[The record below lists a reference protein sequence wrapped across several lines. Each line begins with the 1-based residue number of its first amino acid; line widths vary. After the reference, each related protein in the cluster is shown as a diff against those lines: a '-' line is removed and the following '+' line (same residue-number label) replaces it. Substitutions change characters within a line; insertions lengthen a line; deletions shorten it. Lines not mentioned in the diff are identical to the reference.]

1 MNNTKLI
8 IVVPCYNEEE
18 VLQETTR
25 QLSTVLSGM
34 EQEGTI
40 TEGKLL
46 YVDDGSRDATWHII
60 EQLSTENPRVMGL
73 KLAHNV
79 GHQQALWAGLEW
91 ASNAPFD
98 AIVSIDAD
106 LQDDVQAIVEMT
118 ERFNEGTD
126 IVYGVRKER
135 KTDTFFKKHTAQA
148 FYKLMQT
155 MGGDVVY
162 NHADFRLMSKRA
174 LQALVAHPERNLF
187 LRGIVRS
194 LGYPSDF
201 VYYDRHERFAGESKY
216 PLSKMLNFAIDG
228 ITSFSVKPL
237 RLITTFGLLFM
248 FVAIVII
255 GYALYEHLIGHTI
268 VGWTSLLVS
277 MWFIGGAILTA
288 IGIIGEYIGKIY
300 KEVKRRPRYFME
312 KQITQ
317 KQV

>member
-1 MNNTKLI
+1 MRNTKLV

-18 VLQETTR
+18 VLRETTR
-25 QLSTVLSGM
+25 QLSAVLNGM
-34 EQEGTI
+34 EQDGKIEEGC
-40 TEGKLL
+40 LM
-46 YVDDGSRDATWHII
+46 YVDDGSRDATWKLI
-60 EQLSTENPRVMGL
+60 EELSQENQRVMGL

-91 ASNAPFD
+91 AVESRFN

-106 LQDDVQAIVEMT
+106 LQDDVQAIIEMT
-118 ERFNEGTD
+118 DKFNEGMD

-135 KTDTFFKKHTAQA
+135 KTDTLFKKHTAQA
-148 FYKLMQT
+148 FYKLMST
-155 MGGDVVY
+155 MGGDIVY

-174 LQALVAHPERNLF
+174 LQALIAHPERNLF
-187 LRGIVRS
+187 LRGMVRS
-194 LGYPSDF
+194 LGYPSAF

-228 ITSFSVKPL
+228 ITSLSVKPL

-248 FVAIVII
+248 LVSICII
-255 GYALYEHLIGHTI
+255 GYALYAHLIGHTI

-277 MWFIGGAILTA
+277 LWFIGGAILTA

-300 KEVKRRPRYFME
+300 KEVKRRPRYFIE
-312 KQITQ
+312 KEIS
-317 KQV
+317 K

>member
-25 QLSTVLSGM
+25 QHSTVLSGM
-34 EQEGTI
+34 EQEGKI

-135 KTDTFFKKHTAQA
+135 KTGTFFKKHTAQA
-148 FYKLMQT
+148 FYKLMQP

-237 RLITTFGLLFM
+237 RLITTFGILFM
-248 FVAIVII
+248 LVAIAII
-255 GYALYEHLIGHTI
+255 GYALYEHLLGNTKI
-268 VGWTSLLVS
+268 GWTSLLVA
-277 MWFIGGAILTA
+277 MWFIGGA
-288 IGIIGEYIGKIY
+288 
-300 KEVKRRPRYFME
+300 F
-312 KQITQ
+312 
-317 KQV
+317 

>member
-1 MNNTKLI
+1 MKNTKLI

-25 QLSTVLSGM
+25 QLSTVLSSM

-91 ASNAPFD
+91 AANAPFD

-237 RLITTFGLLFM
+237 RLITTFGILFM
-248 FVAIVII
+248 LVAIAII
-255 GYALYEHLIGHTI
+255 GYALYEHLLGNT
-268 VGWTSLLVS
+268 
-277 MWFIGGAILTA
+277 
-288 IGIIGEYIGKIY
+288 IIGTYGVHWRRHFDCNWHHWRICRKDIQRGKTASTLLY
-300 KEVKRRPRYFME
+300 
-312 KQITQ
+312 
-317 KQV
+317 

>member
-25 QLSTVLSGM
+25 QLSAILSGM
-34 EQEGTI
+34 EQDGKI
-40 TEGKLL
+40 TEGRLM
-46 YVDDGSRDATWHII
+46 YVDDGSRDATWHLI
-60 EQLSTENPRVMGL
+60 EQLSSENYRVMGL

-91 ASNAPFD
+91 AANAPFD

-118 ERFNEGTD
+118 DRFNQGID

-194 LGYPSDF
+194 LGFPSDF

-237 RLITTFGLLFM
+237 RLITTFGILFM
-248 FVAIVII
+248 LVAIGII
-255 GYALYEHLIGHTI
+255 GYALYAYLTGHTI
-268 VGWTSLLVS
+268 QGWTSLLIS
-277 MWFIGGAILTA
+277 HWSSCSASS
-288 IGIIGEYIGKIY
+288 
-300 KEVKRRPRYFME
+300 
-312 KQITQ
+312 Q
-317 KQV
+317 KTGTCFS

>member
-25 QLSTVLSGM
+25 QLSAVLSDM
-34 EQEGTI
+34 EQNGKI
-40 TEGKLL
+40 TEGRLM
-46 YVDDGSRDATWHII
+46 YVDDGSRDATWHLI

-91 ASNAPFD
+91 AANAPFD

-118 ERFNEGTD
+118 DRFNQGID

-201 VYYDRHERFAGESKY
+201 IYYDRHERFAGESKY

-237 RLITTFGLLFM
+237 RLITTFGILFM
-248 FVAIVII
+248 LVAIAII
-255 GYALYEHLIGHTI
+255 GYALYEHLLGNTI
-268 VGWTSLLVS
+268 IGWTSLLVS

-288 IGIIGEYIGKIY
+288 IGIIGEYVGKIY
-300 KEVKRRPRYFME
+300 KEVKRRPRYFIE
-312 KQITQ
+312 KELT
-317 KQV
+317 KN